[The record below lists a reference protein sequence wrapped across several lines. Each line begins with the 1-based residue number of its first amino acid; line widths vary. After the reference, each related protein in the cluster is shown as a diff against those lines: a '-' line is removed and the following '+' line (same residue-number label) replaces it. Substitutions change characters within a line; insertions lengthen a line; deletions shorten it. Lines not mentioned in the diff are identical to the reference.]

1 MDKSMDEEIGRMMN
15 SIIEM
20 TKDEYKE
27 QAQKILLQLMQEMS
41 SVVIKQTTEKIV
53 QVIEEKANGTSWRYK

>member
-1 MDKSMDEEIGRMMN
+1 MDEEIGRMMN

-27 QAQKILLQLMQEMS
+27 QAQKVLLQLMQEMS
-41 SVVIKQTTEKIV
+41 SVVVKQTTEKIV
-53 QVIEEKANGTSWRYK
+53 QVIEEKANGAS